1 MGLFDQRYDDDND
14 DNDGN
19 DDNEDND
26 EDDYGVVNKSQ
37 CLHRAYTI

>member
-1 MGLFDQRYDDDND
+1 MITMGLFDQHDD
-14 DNDGN
+14 

-26 EDDYGVVNKSQ
+26 EDDDDVVNKSQ